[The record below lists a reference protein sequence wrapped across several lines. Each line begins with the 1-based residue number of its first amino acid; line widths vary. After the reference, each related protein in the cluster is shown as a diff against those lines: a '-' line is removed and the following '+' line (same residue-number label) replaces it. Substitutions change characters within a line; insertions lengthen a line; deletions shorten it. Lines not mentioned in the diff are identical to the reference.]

1 VSAQAQNVTR
11 ITVDADEVVR
21 LARDLI
27 AIESHSEAPGREA
40 PIGRFL
46 VDWFHARG
54 IEAELVPAIG
64 DRANVIARVPAGGR
78 AACSLG
84 DTPHSHPALG
94 EAKPGRTLLLNGH
107 IDTVPAGA
115 MKDAFTPRIEDG
127 VLWGRGACDMKGAV
141 AAMAC
146 VLAAT
151 ARGEA
156 ALRQPDAM
164 CCVLAAV
171 ARSGPAANPRR
182 ESSGVKVPGSKLG
195 VEGRSADRLG
205 RSCAPLVGSLL
216 FVGTVDEETG
226 SLGVKRLVESGLK
239 ADYAIVGEPTNL
251 RVAVAHKGA
260 CFIRITLS
268 GRGAHGSCP
277 EKGVSAV
284 SYGARIVTA
293 LEDELRPLLA
303 QRTYPLLGAST
314 ISVGRLCGGTE
325 PNIVAERCEIDV
337 DRRTLPGDSVAEGG
351 SASGPDSVGTDSV
364 GRDTVGEVRRVVAAI
379 CDGVVGLSYQVYE
392 TERTSTV
399 PHVALGTSPDAPLS
413 RAAIAACLDAGLPA
427 DPVGVTYWT
436 DGAHLAANGLE
447 TVILGPG
454 DIANAHG
461 PNDQVKVDDLIK
473 AAQVYLEI
481 ACRLLT

>member
-1 VSAQAQNVTR
+1 MSAQAQNVTR

-46 VDWFHARG
+46 VDWFRTRG
-54 IEAELVPAIG
+54 VEAELVPAIG

-115 MKDAFTPRIEDG
+115 MNDAFTPRIENG
-127 VLWGRGACDMKGAV
+127 VLWGRGACDMKSAV
-141 AAMAC
+141 AAMC
-146 VLAAT
+146 
-151 ARGEA
+151 G
-156 ALRQPDAM
+156 
-164 CCVLAAV
+164 VLAAV
-171 ARSGPAANPRR
+171 SRSA
-182 ESSGVKVPGSKLG
+182 SGVESCRGAAAS
-195 VEGRSADRLG
+195 RSAGSQLGPGGPSADGLG
-205 RSCAPLVGSLL
+205 RSCAPLLGSLV

-239 ADYAIVGEPTNL
+239 ADYAVVGEPTSL

-260 CFIRITLS
+260 CFIRITLT

-293 LEDELRPLLA
+293 LEDELRPRLA

-314 ISVGRLCGGTE
+314 VSVGRLCGGTE
-325 PNIVAERCEIDV
+325 PNIVAERCEIDI

-364 GRDTVGEVRRVVAAI
+364 GTDAVGRDTVGEVRAVVAAI
-379 CDGVVGLSYQVYE
+379 CDGVDGLSYQVYE

-399 PHVALGTSPDAPLS
+399 PHVALGTAPDSPLVL
-413 RAAIAACLDAGLPA
+413 AAAAACREAGLPS

-436 DGAHLAANGLE
+436 DGAHLAANGIE

-461 PNDQVKVDDLIK
+461 PNDHVAVDDLVK
-473 AAQVYLEI
+473 AGEVYLRI
-481 ACRLLT
+481 AQQLLRE

>member
-21 LARDLI
+21 LACDLI

-40 PIGRFL
+40 AIGRFL

-54 IEAELVPAIG
+54 IAAELVPAIG
-64 DRANVIARVPAGGR
+64 DRTNVVARLP
-78 AACSLG
+78 L
-84 DTPHSHPALG
+84 
-94 EAKPGRTLLLNGH
+94 PGSGPTVLLNGH

-115 MKDAFTPRIEDG
+115 MKDAFTPRIENG

-151 ARGEA
+151 ARAEA
-156 ALRQPDAM
+156 TLRLSDTNSGS
-164 CCVLAAV
+164 AAT
-171 ARSGPAANPRR
+171 ARSAPAADVRSGSSSV
-182 ESSGVKVPGSKLG
+182 ESAGVKLG
-195 VEGRSADRLG
+195 GGRA
-205 RSCAPLVGSLL
+205 LL
-216 FVGTVDEETG
+216 FAGTVDEETG

-260 CFIRITLS
+260 CFIRIALT

-293 LEDELRPLLA
+293 LEDELRPRLA
-303 QRTYPLLGAST
+303 KRTHPLLGAST
-314 ISVGRLCGGTE
+314 VSVGRLCGGTE

-351 SASGPDSVGTDSV
+351 SASGPDAVGTDLVGTDSV

-379 CDGVVGLSYQVYE
+379 CDGVDGLTYEVYE

-399 PHVALGTSPDAPLS
+399 PHVALGTAPDSPLGL
-413 RAAIAACLDAGLPA
+413 AAAAACREAGLPS

-436 DGAHLAANGLE
+436 DGAHLAANGIE

-461 PNDQVKVDDLIK
+461 PNDRVEVDDIVK
-473 AAQVYLEI
+473 AAQVYLWVV
-481 ACRLLT
+481 RNLLT